1 MVILTVGYL
10 KMLLQKCR
18 PVPSPCHG
26 PTPTW
31 EIPSQFPEVT
41 FCFNIIPLLQQI
53 QYNAVGKAAFWPQRG
68 SLLSGK
74 WNNSVCVALH
84 LLGIFCYHFNK
95 PAKVPWQL
103 GMITTAKAGSDARSC
118 RIYLFIYLVVHFF
131 SVFLFFLC
139 VCVSAVHNVNFSVC
153 ILRKALVVLLARLC
167 HYGNKFQ
174 PFAYTHCWTSVDVF
188 WGGAFL
194 GQVVV
199 KQKAGGRGCFIFCF
213 LTFFF
218 NLIARVLFLFRPLKV
233 LRTCHRVALFPISI
247 LC

>member
-1 MVILTVGYL
+1 MATG
-10 KMLLQKCR
+10 
-18 PVPSPCHG
+18 HD
-26 PTPTW
+26 
-31 EIPSQFPEVT
+31 
-41 FCFNIIPLLQQI
+41 
-53 QYNAVGKAAFWPQRG
+53 
-68 SLLSGK
+68 
-74 WNNSVCVALH
+74 NNSQSRLRCK
-84 LLGIFCYHFNK
+84 IM
-95 PAKVPWQL
+95 Q
-103 GMITTAKAGSDARSC
+103 D
-118 RIYLFIYLVVHFF
+118 LFIYLF
-131 SVFLFFLC
+131 SCSFLFSISFFFVC